1 MTSVDLKDNL
11 TEHIALLSVQGIGR
25 GRFHSLV
32 KTFGSI
38 QKVFDASVNALESVS
53 GISNSTAKE
62 IKNNIDFDK
71 AKELAA
77 RIIQLGWN
85 VHFYNDD
92 NFPKQLYSI
101 SGKDIPP
108 ILFSVGRELSP
119 TDKLI
124 GIVGSRHATETGK
137 QFTFNLASQLAASGI
152 IVVSGMAE
160 GIDAAAHKGALES
173 GGHTVAVWGSSLDI
187 VYPSS
192 NKELAKQI
200 AEHGTIFSE
209 YLPGTDPAR
218 AYFPERNRII
228 AGLSDGVIVVEA
240 GQKSGA
246 LITAEQA
253 LTYNKELFA
262 VPGLPSSK
270 MSIGSNQLIKNGATL
285 LTSIDD
291 IFETMPRLKGEIKVK
306 QFKQLPDMTETEQKI
321 INLFTSGPQQVDK
334 ISREINLPVPELME
348 FLLALELKGIVKEI
362 SGKRFILSEDY
373 I

>member
-1 MTSVDLKDNL
+1 MTSKDLKDKL
-11 TEHIALLSVQGIGR
+11 TEHIALLSIQGIGR

-38 QKVFDASVNALESVS
+38 QNVFNATENALESVS
-53 GISNSTAKE
+53 GISNSLAKS
-62 IKNNIDFDK
+62 IKSTVDFDK
-71 AKELAA
+71 AKEVAEK
-77 RIIQLGWN
+77 IIQLGWK

-92 NFPKQLYSI
+92 NFPKQLYNI
-101 SGKDIPP
+101 SSKDIPP
-108 ILFSVGRELSP
+108 ILFSIGKEIIP

-137 QFTFNLASQLAASGI
+137 QFTFNLAGQLASSDI

-187 VYPSS
+187 VYPPS

-200 AEHGTIFSE
+200 AKHGTIFSE
-209 YLPGTDPAR
+209 YLPGTDPVR

-291 IFETMPRLKGEIKVK
+291 IFETMPRLKGEIKAK
-306 QFKQLPDMTETEQKI
+306 KFKQLPDMTKTEQEI

-362 SGKRFILSEDY
+362 SGKQFILSEDY